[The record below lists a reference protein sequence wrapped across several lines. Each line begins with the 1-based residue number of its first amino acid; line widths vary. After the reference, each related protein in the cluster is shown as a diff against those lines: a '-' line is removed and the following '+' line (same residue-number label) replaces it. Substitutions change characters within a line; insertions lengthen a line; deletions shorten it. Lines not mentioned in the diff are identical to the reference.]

1 MCRAKMYFGVWK
13 FFKCQILK
21 FVLFVQYD
29 NSMKLKKVVMCG
41 DYFKWTASFS
51 EENGGFETLH
61 KPCN

>member
-41 DYFKWTASFS
+41 DYFK
-51 EENGGFETLH
+51 
-61 KPCN
+61 